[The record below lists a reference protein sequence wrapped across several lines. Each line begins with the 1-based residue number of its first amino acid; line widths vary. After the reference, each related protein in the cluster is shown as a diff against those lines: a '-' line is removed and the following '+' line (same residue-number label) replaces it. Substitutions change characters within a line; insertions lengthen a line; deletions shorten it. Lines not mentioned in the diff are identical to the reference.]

1 MATDYAPFVDFK
13 QRKCLQAQRN
23 VSPENVTGT
32 NTSAAAM
39 IKIARTRST
48 AVVQHLH
55 TVLVAGSNP
64 AVSTKYVPSVM
75 AALWSPKPAVK
86 VRVLGGV
93 PKFRLVDC
101 VKT

>member
-1 MATDYAPFVDFK
+1 MLLFTQGYRLCPLEDFK
-13 QRKCLQAQRN
+13 QRQCLQAQRN

-55 TVLVAGSNP
+55 TVLVASSNL
-64 AVSTKYVPSVM
+64 AVSTKYVLSVM
-75 AALWSPKPAVK
+75 AAL
-86 VRVLGGV
+86 
-93 PKFRLVDC
+93 
-101 VKT
+101 